1 MKGRKNERERVV
13 DKGWE
18 DGWRESRTGG
28 SMIEWMD
35 GCEMGKGKR
44 ESLLWRKYWQPVGSR
59 EDVEEGQV
67 SQRVGRGMKGDEDRV
82 PWVKK
87 LISRWK

>member
-18 DGWRESRTGG
+18 DGWRESRTSG
-28 SMIEWMD
+28 SMNEWMD

-44 ESLLWRKYWQPVGSR
+44 ESLLWRNIGNQLEVGG
-59 EDVEEGQV
+59 DVEEGQA

-87 LISRWK
+87 

>member
-18 DGWRESRTGG
+18 DGWRESRTSG

-35 GCEMGKGKR
+35 GWM
-44 ESLLWRKYWQPVGSR
+44 
-59 EDVEEGQV
+59 
-67 SQRVGRGMKGDEDRV
+67 
-82 PWVKK
+82 
-87 LISRWK
+87 